1 MNSGA
6 KKITLGVVRGALV
19 ALCLSAVPAMAQED
33 TLVPLQ
39 GAALSKSLSES
50 ESALPNPAKVADV
63 AKAAAEGMGSD
74 KAATVSDLPTPSTQ
88 TLDAARI
95 NAIELLG
102 RLKAGESGKPLSLA
116 ELAAVND
123 AMKRLEFMSQ
133 IETKISELRLSGG
146 TPAPVAMP
154 APRTVTSMSGV
165 VTTMPSASTGEYQ
178 ILQISGSKGVYK
190 ALLSAGGQTVYVRT
204 GDVISVGTVASIS
217 LSGVKVATGSGIIS
231 LPFKSQSAGL
241 LR

>member
-6 KKITLGVVRGALV
+6 KKITSLGVMRGALMV
-19 ALCLSAVPAMAQED
+19 LCLSAVPALAQEE
-33 TLVPLQ
+33 TLMPLQ
-39 GAALSKSLSES
+39 GSALSKSVS
-50 ESALPNPAKVADV
+50 ESALPNPADVAGV
-63 AKAAAEGMGSD
+63 AKAAAEGMGAD
-74 KAATVSDLPTPSTQ
+74 KGTDVPALPAPSTP
-88 TLDAARI
+88 TLDAARF

-102 RLKAGESGKPLSLA
+102 RLKAGDSGKPLSLA

-146 TPAPVAMP
+146 TSAPVAMP
-154 APRTVTSMSGV
+154 APRTVTSMSGA
-165 VTTMPSASTGEYQ
+165 VTTMPAASTGEFQ

-190 ALLSAGGQTVYVRT
+190 ALLASGGQTVYVRV
-204 GDVISVGTVASIS
+204 GDVISSGTIASIS
-217 LSGVKVATGSGIIS
+217 LSGVKVSTGSGLIS